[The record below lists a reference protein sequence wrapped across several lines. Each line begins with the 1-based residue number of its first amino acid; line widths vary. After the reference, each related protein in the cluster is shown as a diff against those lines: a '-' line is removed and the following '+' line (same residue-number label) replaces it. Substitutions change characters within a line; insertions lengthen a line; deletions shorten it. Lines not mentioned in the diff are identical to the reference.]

1 MKYSINIHKRSVS
14 DIVIDI
20 TIYSLLLVFALSI
33 LYPFV
38 YIVSLSLSSAVDANA
53 GGLFLYPRG
62 ITLAAYE
69 VVLSDP
75 ILLTAFG
82 NSVLRTA
89 LATVLT
95 VFGCALAAY
104 PLSRRSFPLR
114 RQLSFLILFTMVF
127 SGGLVPNYLL
137 IRELGLMNSIW
148 ALVLPVMVTAFN
160 VIIMKNFFQ
169 SIPESLVEAA
179 RIDGAGDWTILLRI
193 FLPLSMPVLATVA
206 LWTSVAHW
214 NAWFDAMIYINDD
227 SKQVLQVLLRS
238 IVVDNATELL
248 EVGITDDRAVNF
260 TSETIKAATTVV
272 TILPILAVYPLAQRF
287 LLKGI
292 MLGGVK
298 E

>member
-1 MKYSINIHKRSVS
+1 MHIHKRSAS

-20 TIYSLLLVFALSI
+20 AIYSLLLVFALSV
-33 LYPFV
+33 LYPFL
-38 YIVSLSLSSAVDANA
+38 YIVSLSLSSAVEANA

-75 ILLTAFG
+75 ILLKAFG
-82 NSVLRTA
+82 NSVLRTV
-89 LATVLT
+89 LATTLT

-114 RQLSFLILFTMVF
+114 RQLSFMILFTMVF

-137 IRELGLMNSIW
+137 IRELGLMDSIW

-206 LWTSVAHW
+206 LWTSVSHW
-214 NAWFDAMIYINDD
+214 NAWFDAMIYINSD
-227 SKQVLQVLLRS
+227 SKQVLQVLLQR

-248 EVGITDDRAVNF
+248 EVGIADDRAVNF

-272 TILPILAVYPLAQRF
+272 TILPILLVYPLAQRF

>member
-1 MKYSINIHKRSVS
+1 MAYSMNIHKRSVS
-14 DIVIDI
+14 DVVIDI
-20 TIYSLLLVFALSI
+20 TIYSLLLIFALSI

-62 ITLAAYE
+62 ITFAAYE

-137 IRELGLMNSIW
+137 IREMGLMNSIW

-227 SKQVLQVLLRS
+227 SKQVLQVLLQR